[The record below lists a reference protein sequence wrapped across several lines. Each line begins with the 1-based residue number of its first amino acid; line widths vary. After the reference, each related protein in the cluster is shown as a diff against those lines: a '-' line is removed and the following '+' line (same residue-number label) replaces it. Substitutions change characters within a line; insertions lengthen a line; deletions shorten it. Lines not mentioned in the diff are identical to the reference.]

1 MSNLTISAPSTGPK
15 VIQAQDFYQ
24 HAGILHPL
32 IVGTIILAVVFVY
45 LRLASNRSVAPMTL
59 FDSLVSVAMGSTLAG
74 VIVSYL
80 ETTCSHKTRIY
91 KCPGGT
97 VPKPTSLYSHT
108 HQDANVPSPL

>member
-1 MSNLTISAPSTGPK
+1 MSNLTISVPSTGPK

-32 IVGTIILAVVFVY
+32 IVGTIILAVVFAY

-80 ETTCSHKTRIY
+80 KTTYLSY
-91 KCPGGT
+91 
-97 VPKPTSLYSHT
+97 
-108 HQDANVPSPL
+108 